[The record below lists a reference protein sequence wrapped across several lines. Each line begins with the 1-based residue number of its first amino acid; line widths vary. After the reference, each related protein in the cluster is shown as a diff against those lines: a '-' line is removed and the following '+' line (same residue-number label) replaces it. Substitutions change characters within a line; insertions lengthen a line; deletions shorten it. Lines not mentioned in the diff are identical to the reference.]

1 MTTLHTLTNENVY
14 SYSKLKSI
22 LYSDEEK
29 LVYRVGY
36 IKEKLLQISTALRGK
51 IPPDLTDQDLTEDN
65 AFKQWI
71 IVNSIYDAS
80 VQDESNNGF
89 NRLLYYLFDKSRGNV
104 ARLVNNY
111 DINIKVNDAGQLED
125 MELVILE
132 TETAEESNDE

>member
-1 MTTLHTLTNENVY
+1 MTEELLEV
-14 SYSKLKSI
+14 
-22 LYSDEEK
+22 DEDK

-80 VQDESNNGF
+80 IQDESNDGF

-111 DINIKVNDAGQLED
+111 DINIKLNDAGQLED
-125 MELVILE
+125 MQLVVLE

>member
-1 MTTLHTLTNENVY
+1 MTEE
-14 SYSKLKSI
+14 I
-22 LYSDEEK
+22 LEVDEDK

-65 AFKQWI
+65 AFKQWV

-80 VQDESNNGF
+80 VQDEGNNGF
-89 NRLLYYLFDKSRGNV
+89 NRLLYYLFDKSKGNI

-111 DINIKVNDAGQLED
+111 DINIELNDAGQLKD
-125 MELVILE
+125 MQLVILE
-132 TETAEESNDE
+132 TETAEEANDG

>member
-1 MTTLHTLTNENVY
+1 MTEE
-14 SYSKLKSI
+14 I
-22 LYSDEEK
+22 LEVDEDK

-51 IPPDLTDQDLTEDN
+51 ITPDLTDQDLTKDN

-80 VQDESNNGF
+80 IQDEGNDGF
-89 NRLLYYLFDKSRGNV
+89 NRLLYYLFDKSKGNI

-111 DINIKVNDAGQLED
+111 DINIELNDAGQLKD
-125 MELVILE
+125 MQLVVLE

>member
-1 MTTLHTLTNENVY
+1 MTEE
-14 SYSKLKSI
+14 I
-22 LYSDEEK
+22 LEVDEDK

-36 IKEKLLQISTALRGK
+36 IKEKLLQMSTALRGK
-51 IPPDLTDQDLTEDN
+51 IPPDVTDHDLTENN

-71 IVNSIYDAS
+71 IVNSIYDAALR
-80 VQDESNNGF
+80 DETNDSF
-89 NRLLYYLFDKSRGNV
+89 NRMLYYLFDKSKGNI

>member
-1 MTTLHTLTNENVY
+1 MTEE
-14 SYSKLKSI
+14 I
-22 LYSDEEK
+22 LEVDEDK

-51 IPPDLTDQDLTEDN
+51 ITPDLTDQDLTKDN

-80 VQDESNNGF
+80 IQDEGNDGF
-89 NRLLYYLFDKSRGNV
+89 NRLLYYLFDKSKGNI

-111 DINIKVNDAGQLED
+111 DINIELNDAGQLKD
-125 MELVILE
+125 MQLVVLE
-132 TETAEESNDE
+132 TETAEETNDGK

>member
-1 MTTLHTLTNENVY
+1 MTEE
-14 SYSKLKSI
+14 I
-22 LYSDEEK
+22 LEVDEDK

-80 VQDESNNGF
+80 IQDEGNDGF
-89 NRLLYYLFDKSRGNV
+89 NRLLYYLFDKSKGNI

-111 DINIKVNDAGQLED
+111 DINIELNDAGQLKD
-125 MELVILE
+125 MQLVILE
-132 TETAEESNDE
+132 TETAEETNDGK

>member
-1 MTTLHTLTNENVY
+1 MTEE
-14 SYSKLKSI
+14 I
-22 LYSDEEK
+22 LEVDEDK

-36 IKEKLLQISTALRGK
+36 IKEKLLQMSTALRGN
-51 IPPDLTDQDLTEDN
+51 IPPDLTDKDLTEDN

-80 VQDESNNGF
+80 VQDENNDGF

-104 ARLVNNY
+104 ARLVNDY

-125 MELVILE
+125 MQLVILE
-132 TETAEESNDE
+132 TETAEESNDK

>member
-1 MTTLHTLTNENVY
+1 MTEE
-14 SYSKLKSI
+14 I
-22 LYSDEEK
+22 LEVDEDK

-80 VQDESNNGF
+80 VQDESNDGF
-89 NRLLYYLFDKSRGNV
+89 NRLLYYLFDKSKGNI

-111 DINIKVNDAGQLED
+111 DINIKLNDAGQLED
-125 MELVILE
+125 LQLVILE
-132 TETAEESNDE
+132 TETAEEANDG

>member
-1 MTTLHTLTNENVY
+1 MTEE
-14 SYSKLKSI
+14 I
-22 LYSDEEK
+22 LEVDEDK

-36 IKEKLLQISTALRGK
+36 IKEKLLQMSTALRGK

-80 VQDESNNGF
+80 IQDENNDGF
-89 NRLLYYLFDKSRGNV
+89 NRLLYYLFDKSKGNI

-111 DINIKVNDAGQLED
+111 DINIELNDAGQLKD
-125 MELVILE
+125 MQLVVLE
-132 TETAEESNDE
+132 TETAEETNDGK

>member
-1 MTTLHTLTNENVY
+1 MTEE
-14 SYSKLKSI
+14 I
-22 LYSDEEK
+22 LEVDEEK

-80 VQDESNNGF
+80 IQDESNSGF
-89 NRLLYYLFDKSRGNV
+89 NRLLYYLFDKSKGNI

-111 DINIKVNDAGQLED
+111 DINIELNDAGQLED
-125 MELVILE
+125 MQLVVLE
-132 TETAEESNDE
+132 TETAEESNDG

>member
-1 MTTLHTLTNENVY
+1 MTEE
-14 SYSKLKSI
+14 I
-22 LYSDEEK
+22 LEVDEDK

-36 IKEKLLQISTALRGK
+36 IKEKLLQMSTALRGK

-80 VQDESNNGF
+80 VQDESNDGF
-89 NRLLYYLFDKSRGNV
+89 NRLLYYLFDKSKGNI

-111 DINIKVNDAGQLED
+111 DINIELNDAGQLED
-125 MELVILE
+125 MQLVVLE
-132 TETAEESNDE
+132 TETAEETNDG

>member
-1 MTTLHTLTNENVY
+1 MTEE
-14 SYSKLKSI
+14 I
-22 LYSDEEK
+22 LEVDEEK

-80 VQDESNNGF
+80 IQDEGNDGF
-89 NRLLYYLFDKSRGNV
+89 NRLLYYLFDKSKGNI

-111 DINIKVNDAGQLED
+111 DINIELNDAGQLKD
-125 MELVILE
+125 MQLVILE
-132 TETAEESNDE
+132 TETAEESNDG

>member
-1 MTTLHTLTNENVY
+1 MTEE
-14 SYSKLKSI
+14 I
-22 LYSDEEK
+22 LEVDEDK

-80 VQDESNNGF
+80 IQDENNDGF

-111 DINIKVNDAGQLED
+111 DINIKLNDAGQLED
-125 MELVILE
+125 MQLVVLE
-132 TETAEESNDE
+132 TETAEESNDG

>member
-1 MTTLHTLTNENVY
+1 MTEE
-14 SYSKLKSI
+14 I
-22 LYSDEEK
+22 LEVDEDK

-51 IPPDLTDQDLTEDN
+51 IPPDLTDQDLTEDD

-80 VQDESNNGF
+80 VQDESNDGF

-111 DINIKVNDAGQLED
+111 DINIKLNDAGQLED
-125 MELVILE
+125 MQLVVLE
-132 TETAEESNDE
+132 TETAEESNDG